1 MAKWLSAEWM
11 DEYAKMAES
20 QPSRPGATATIQYEI
35 VGGPDGNVFYYW
47 TVEDGK
53 LLECKLGEL
62 DEPEVVL
69 TQDWED
75 AKSIQKGE
83 LDATAAFMQGKIKVT
98 GNMGKLM
105 ALLPITTSE
114 EYRDLQAA
122 IAAVTQF

>member
-105 ALLPITTSE
+105 ALLPITTSD
-114 EYRDLQAA
+114 EYRDLQTA
-122 IAAVTQF
+122 IAATTQF

>member
-1 MAKWLSAEWM
+1 MAKWLSTDWM
-11 DEYAKMAES
+11 EEYAKMAES

-35 VGGPDGNVFYYW
+35 VGGPDGDVFYYW
-47 TVEDGK
+47 IVEDGK

-69 TQDWED
+69 TQDWDD

-114 EYRDLQAA
+114 EYRELQTAVAA
-122 IAAVTQF
+122 KTEF

>member
-11 DEYAKMAES
+11 DEYARMAQS

-35 VGGPDGNVFYYW
+35 VDGPDGNVFYYW

-69 TQDWED
+69 TQNWED
-75 AKSIQKGE
+75 AKSIQKGD

-122 IAAVTQF
+122 ITAITEF

>member
-75 AKSIQKGE
+75 AKAIQKGE

-114 EYRDLQAA
+114 EYRDLQTA

>member
-122 IAAVTQF
+122 VAAVTQF

>member
-11 DEYAKMAES
+11 NEYLNMAQS

-35 VGGPDGNVFYYW
+35 VGGPDGDVFYYW
-47 TVEDGK
+47 IVEDGK
-53 LLECKLGEL
+53 LQECKLGEL

-69 TQDWED
+69 SQEWND
-75 AKSIQKGE
+75 AMAIQKGE

-105 ALLPITTSE
+105 ALLPITTSD

-122 IAAVTQF
+122 VAAITEF